1 MQAYLDFSHIIEES
15 SVPTLTRFSSLCQI
29 PLIQYHP
36 VMSVVLLLLCAG
48 VFISLFP
55 STQDGFLWLI
65 AGALVM
71 GIVFLDFP
79 LSP

>member
-15 SVPTLTRFSSLCQI
+15 SVPTPTRFSSLCQTS
-29 PLIQYHP
+29 LIQYHP

-48 VFISLFP
+48 VFVSLFQ
-55 STQDGFLWLI
+55 STRDGFLWLI
-65 AGALVM
+65 AVALVL
-71 GIVFLDFP
+71 GIVFLVVP